1 MLRFARSRGARFV
14 PALFVAWLSTS
25 ILAPSSATAD
35 PAGPTIPPA
44 PCNCPSD
51 VSIFPPRRPIAP
63 GTVDL
68 AMGMD
73 LSYGRQMWADGPDD
87 DAFAFRFDAA
97 ADVRFRRP
105 VTLRVALDPVG
116 VVHPS
121 YAAAHPIGRLS
132 IVPMFRSAVAS
143 IGGGFSG
150 YLARDG
156 SDFGPTVRTGGV
168 SGVLRLELGHRD
180 RHRLVLTGGTGWTK
194 GYLSDLGGSFT
205 APGFS
210 GDATI
215 QIAIPVRRLDALL
228 LRLST
233 RWFGAVGSVY
243 GEAGFDFVIGPRRG
257 RPGSPGIVLGYR
269 WLAFWDELQQ
279 MTMGL
284 RLGVELGGL

>member
-143 IGGGFSG
+143 IGGDSRDTSRVTAATSDRPFERAASPACCVSSSG
-150 YLARDG
+150 IATGIG
-156 SDFGPTVRTGGV
+156 SC
-168 SGVLRLELGHRD
+168 
-180 RHRLVLTGGTGWTK
+180 
-194 GYLSDLGGSFT
+194 
-205 APGFS
+205 
-210 GDATI
+210 
-215 QIAIPVRRLDALL
+215 
-228 LRLST
+228 
-233 RWFGAVGSVY
+233 
-243 GEAGFDFVIGPRRG
+243 
-257 RPGSPGIVLGYR
+257 
-269 WLAFWDELQQ
+269 
-279 MTMGL
+279 
-284 RLGVELGGL
+284 